1 MSAEILDVVVAD
13 DSALYRQML
22 QNVLARIPGTRVV
35 GVARDGAEAV
45 EMVVRMR
52 PHLLTL
58 DVAMPGMDGLAV
70 LAELRRLRAD
80 TRVVMVSS
88 LTGAGAPVTV
98 DALLRGAFD
107 AIAKPAGL
115 DPHEVR
121 RVIQAELA
129 EKVDLVRASRGER
142 GGAARPVPLAAPAVA
157 APAAVGRF
165 AAIAVGASTGGPE
178 ALREILPALPAG
190 LPVPVLVVQHIPPV
204 FSMALAA
211 RLHDLCRLPVV
222 EAADGMPVEGGRV
235 HLAPGGRHLTV
246 ERKAG
251 SVRCRLTDAP
261 PVLGCRPS
269 FDVLLESA
277 VSAYEGRIAAAVLT
291 GMGTDGLAGCRAV
304 KAAGGI
310 VVVQHREDCAVWG
323 MPKAVEEEGLADV
336 VARLDE
342 MAGVIVKVVVRPAEM
357 DRTRPGA

>member
-1 MSAEILDVVVAD
+1 MSAEILDVVIAD

-45 EMVVRMR
+45 EMVGRLR

-58 DVAMPGMDGLAV
+58 DVTMPGMDGLAV
-70 LAELRRLRAD
+70 LAELRRLGAG

-121 RVIQAELA
+121 TVIQAALA
-129 EKVDLVRASRGER
+129 EKVALVRASLVQRDA
-142 GGAARPVPLAAPAVA
+142 AARSAFAV

-165 AAIAVGASTGGPE
+165 AVIAVGASTGGPE

-204 FSMALAA
+204 FSTALAA
-211 RLHDLCRLPVV
+211 RLDDLCRLSVV
-222 EAADGMPVEGGRV
+222 EAADGMPVEVGKV
-235 HLAPGGRHLTV
+235 YLAPGGRHLAV
-246 ERKAG
+246 ERHAG
-251 SVRCRLTDAP
+251 SVRCRLTDAA

-277 VSAYEGRIAAAVLT
+277 VIAYEGKIAAAVLT
-291 GMGTDGLAGCRAV
+291 GMGADGLAGCRAV
-304 KAAGGI
+304 KAAGGF
-310 VVVQHREDCAVWG
+310 VVVQHREGCAVWG

-342 MAGVIVKVVVRPAEM
+342 MAGMITKVVARPPET
-357 DRTRPGA
+357 DRTRPG